1 MTAVTTFARN
11 EQVGCARQN
20 APQVTDVNHVDPG
33 DPAVDR
39 YLVLFAF
46 GETVLRF
53 KLLEMSFWPIIA
65 MWLKRGTTLEQGM
78 TELAGWDLQTMGR
91 LVGVLG
97 LPDELKAEA
106 DEAVETRN
114 YVVHRYMRERAIFL
128 HDTEFCRRVAE
139 ELAAVQAR
147 LDEFEHRLDEY
158 MQNLGVPKLTD
169 EELEALGLHEP
180 PD

>member
-1 MTAVTTFARN
+1 MT
-11 EQVGCARQN
+11 QVAD
-20 APQVTDVNHVDPG
+20 ANHVDPD

-53 KLLEMSFWPIIA
+53 QLVEMSLWSILA
-65 MWLKRGTTLEQGM
+65 MRLKRGTTLEQGM
-78 TELAGWDLQTMGR
+78 TKLAGWDLQTMGR

-106 DEAVETRN
+106 DESVETRN
-114 YVVHRYMRERAIFL
+114 YLVHRYMRERATFL
-128 HDTEFCRRVAE
+128 HDSEFCRRVAQ
-139 ELAAVQAR
+139 ELADVQAR

-158 MQNLGVPKLTD
+158 MQNLGVPELTD
-169 EELEALGLHEP
+169 EELEALGMTEP
-180 PD
+180 PDPETWFGSDSAD